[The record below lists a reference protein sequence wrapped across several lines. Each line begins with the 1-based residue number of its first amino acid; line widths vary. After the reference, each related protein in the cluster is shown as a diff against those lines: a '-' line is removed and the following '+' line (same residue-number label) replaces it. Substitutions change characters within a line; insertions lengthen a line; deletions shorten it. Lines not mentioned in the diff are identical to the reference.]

1 MNDLKAFYD
10 DFSRAVISPTA
21 GASPK
26 EFSANKP
33 HRFAIYRNNVH
44 RGLCDALAAAYP
56 TVEKLVGQE
65 FFHAL
70 AQQFVVSETSRPGS
84 LALYGAGFAK
94 FVAEH
99 EALASLGYLADVA
112 RLERARLE
120 SLNAQ
125 DADPLS
131 AHHLA
136 GCEEGLGAM
145 RMQAHPACRMV
156 MSDHPVLSIWNAQNV
171 PGSSTN
177 IIQQAENVLITR
189 PYMDVKLQF
198 LTHGQAAFCAALFND
213 ASDIETACAHAVSVD
228 GVFDVTRSFADLLV
242 CGAFDARPFIEQG
255 FGHG

>member
-1 MNDLKAFYD
+1 MMTLAALL
-10 DFSRAVISPTA
+10 SVPTA
-21 GASPK
+21 GMSPK
-26 EFSANKP
+26 QFSANNP

-65 FFHAL
+65 FFQAL
-70 AQQFVVSETSRPGS
+70 AKQFVVSETSRPGS

-94 FVAEH
+94 FVETH
-99 EALASLGYLADVA
+99 DALASLGYLADIA

-120 SLNAQ
+120 TLNAE
-125 DADPLS
+125 DAEPLS

-136 GCEEGLGAM
+136 GYEDGLGAM
-145 RMQAHPACRMV
+145 RLQAHPACQV
-156 MSDHPVLSIWNAQNV
+156 VVSDHPVLSIWNAQNIA
-171 PGSSTN
+171 GSSTN

-189 PYMDVKLQF
+189 PFMDVKLQF

-213 ASDIETACAHAVSVD
+213 GSDIETACEHAVFVD
-228 GVFDVTRSFADLLV
+228 GAFDVTRGFADLLV